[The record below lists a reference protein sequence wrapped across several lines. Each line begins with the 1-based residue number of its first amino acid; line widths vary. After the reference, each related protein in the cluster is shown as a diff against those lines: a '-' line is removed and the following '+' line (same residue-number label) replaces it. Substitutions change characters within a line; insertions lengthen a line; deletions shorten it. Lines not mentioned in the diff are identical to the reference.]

1 MLPGSAAHLGQAQL
15 VSDYQTFFFLQARK
29 NCHSP
34 ESLLE
39 SSEIKQAAD

>member
-15 VSDYQTFFFLQARK
+15 VSDFFFLQARK